1 MWCYPLKNLT
11 IMNNNYLD
19 IFHIVLYASLGLLVT
34 ALFLYFKTFFE
45 YVAEKRK
52 QPKEGTVVKKI
63 IRPYILLDYQNPDN
77 VRNRYFLTVSHL
89 KEEVVLE
96 HTFEVSERAF
106 NHYNIGDFYEGV
118 G

>member
-1 MWCYPLKNLT
+1 MWCYPLRNLT

-19 IFHIVLYASLGLLVT
+19 IFHIVLYASLGLLIT

-45 YVAEKRK
+45 YMAEKRK

-63 IRPYILLDYQNPDN
+63 IRPYILDYQNSDT
-77 VRNRYFLTVSHL
+77 VRNRYFLTVSHIR
-89 KEEVVLE
+89 EEVVLE
-96 HTFEVSERAF
+96 HTFEVSERLF
-106 NHYNIGDFYEGV
+106 NQYNIGELYKGV